1 MNMPKQPVTR
11 RNAIILSSL
20 PILALTACSGQHATS
35 EPTPQPTT
43 APPSQA
49 PSTPPSTPPTPTPA
63 QAPTP
68 SSTTSTTAAAPSMTS
83 TSATDGSTPP
93 GPASATGVP
102 MNTQG
107 RDLTLGDFFNPSE
120 SLKEDL
126 YNVATTSKTKG
137 IGAYLRDS
145 DGVQAELRLENRFT
159 KLTFKAGQAND
170 SKSSDL
176 ILRVATYKDGKNDQL
191 IDVLFNEIK
200 PVEIDVSNVNALKI
214 DLIPLDQNGKK
225 FFGSNSLTGVMF
237 DMRLE

>member
-1 MNMPKQPVTR
+1 M
-11 RNAIILSSL
+11 
-20 PILALTACSGQHATS
+20 
-35 EPTPQPTT
+35 
-43 APPSQA
+43 
-49 PSTPPSTPPTPTPA
+49 
-63 QAPTP
+63 
-68 SSTTSTTAAAPSMTS
+68 
-83 TSATDGSTPP
+83 
-93 GPASATGVP
+93 
-102 MNTQG
+102 
-107 RDLTLGDFFNPSE
+107 
-120 SLKEDL
+120 
-126 YNVATTSKTKG
+126 
-137 IGAYLRDS
+137 
-145 DGVQAELRLENRFT
+145 QAELRLENRFT